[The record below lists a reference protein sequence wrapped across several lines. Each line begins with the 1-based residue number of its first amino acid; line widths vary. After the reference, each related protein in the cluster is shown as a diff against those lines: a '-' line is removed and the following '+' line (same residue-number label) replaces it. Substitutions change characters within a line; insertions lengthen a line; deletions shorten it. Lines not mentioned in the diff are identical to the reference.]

1 MKPTCAAATSTTTL
15 LMMFIACSRI
25 LFIYRDRISDGQQVP
40 PMCTHCNPLARNFR
54 CSFTSLYFKQTPKSM
69 MKLEVLLQYLTRPQ
83 NKDKCRS
90 VFRHSYI
97 AMNTILLSLAINLF
111 YGYTCFGL
119 DNSIPSS
126 ALIYTKDTRIVSGTE
141 ATPGEF
147 PWMAH
152 LTIVRKGREREC
164 GGSLISQNW
173 ILTAAHCVDRA
184 DSVTVVLGAHN
195 LSAVSEPYRISLKST
210 EFHIH
215 PKYSSETFPDDIGLI
230 KLPLSI
236 TLSARIRPVVLADL
250 GNRDHVNNTVVIS
263 GWGYYSDAIQ
273 WTSDVLVKAST
284 IVISNEKCQ
293 DSWGSMIVST
303 MICTSRTRGG
313 VCNGDSGGPMIY
325 LVDGS
330 WIQIGITS
338 FGASPCE
345 SVIPNG
351 FTRVQSYLSWITSI
365 TGISYATT
373 PWPTTQTTVFSC
385 QNDGNK
391 ANPADCTTFYMCSN
405 GTPYLFNCPSGLVFN
420 LQLQNCDYRQNVPQ
434 CS

>member
-1 MKPTCAAATSTTTL
+1 MSSTCAAAASTTML
-15 LMMFIACSRI
+15 LI
-25 LFIYRDRISDGQQVP
+25 DGISDGPQVP
-40 PMCTHCNPLARNFR
+40 PMCTPLSLQ
-54 CSFTSLYFKQTPKSM
+54 SFANL
-69 MKLEVLLQYLTRPQ
+69 
-83 NKDKCRS
+83 
-90 VFRHSYI
+90 HI
-97 AMNTILLSLAINLF
+97 AMNAILLSLAINLF
-111 YGYTCFGL
+111 YGSCFGL
-119 DNSIPSS
+119 DNSIPSP
-126 ALIYTKDTRIVSGTE
+126 ALFYTKETKIVSGIE

-173 ILTAAHCVDRA
+173 IMTAAHCVDGA

-195 LSAVSEPYRISLKST
+195 LSAVSEPYRISLQST
-210 EFHIH
+210 EFYIH

-230 KLPLSI
+230 KLPVSV
-236 TLSARIRPVVLADL
+236 TFSARIRPVVLTDL
-250 GNRDHVNNTVVIS
+250 GNRDFVNNTVIVT

-284 IVISNEKCQ
+284 TVISNEKCQ

-330 WIQIGITS
+330 WVQIGITS

-365 TGISYATT
+365 TGISYTT
-373 PWPTTQTTVFSC
+373 TTARPTTQTTTAFSC

-405 GTPYLFNCPSGLVFN
+405 GTPYLFNCPGGLVFN
-420 LQLQNCDYRQNVPQ
+420 PQLQNCDYRQNVPQ
-434 CS
+434 CN